1 MTKKKLPPWFKQR
14 IAPKASVN
22 KVTSLLEKLNLNTV
36 CESAHCPNLGKC
48 YSAGTATFMI
58 LGNVCTRNCRF
69 CAVIKGKPRKVD
81 PKEPHRVARAVRELE
96 LDYVVITSVTR
107 DDLPDGGA
115 EQFARTIEE
124 IKRLNPAADVEVL
137 IPDFQGN
144 PVSLQRVVEARP
156 RVINHNLEV
165 APRLYPEARQEAN
178 YQGSLELLKKVKLF
192 NPLISTK
199 SGLMLGLGET
209 ENEMLSVFDDLR
221 GVDCDILTLGQYL
234 QPSAK
239 HLEVKEYIHPEGFQR
254 YKEKARAKGFK
265 SVVSGPLAR
274 SSYQA
279 KEASRW
285 A

>member
-1 MTKKKLPPWFKQR
+1 MTQKRLPPWFKQR

-22 KVTSLLEKLNLNTV
+22 RVTSILKKLNLNTV

-58 LGNVCTRNCRF
+58 LGNVCTRNCRY
-69 CAVIKGKPRKVD
+69 CAVIKGKPRKV
-81 PKEPHRVARAVRELE
+81 EPEEPSRVARAVRELE

-115 EQFARTIEE
+115 EHFALTIEE
-124 IKRLNPAADVEVL
+124 IKRLNPATDVEAL

-144 PVSLQRVVEARP
+144 PVSLQRVAEARP

-165 APRLYPEARQEAN
+165 VPRLYPEARQEAN

-234 QPSAK
+234 RPSAK

-265 SVVSGPLAR
+265 SVVSGPLVR

>member
-14 IAPKASVN
+14 IAPKASVSR
-22 KVTSLLEKLNLNTV
+22 VTSILEKLNLNTV
-36 CESAHCPNLGKC
+36 CESARCPNLGKC

-58 LGNVCTRNCRF
+58 LGNVCTRNCRY
-69 CAVIKGKPRKVD
+69 CAVIKGKPPKLD
-81 PKEPHRVARAVRELE
+81 PEEPSRVARAVRELE
-96 LDYVVITSVTR
+96 LDYVVITLVTR

-115 EQFARTIEE
+115 EHFARTIEK
-124 IKRLNPAADVEVL
+124 IKRSNPATEVEAL

-144 PVSLQRVVEARP
+144 PVSIQWVAEALP

-165 APRLYPEARQEAN
+165 VPRLYPEARQEAN
-178 YQGSLELLKKVKLF
+178 YQGSLELLKKIKLF

-234 QPSAK
+234 QPSAE
-239 HLEVKEYIHPEGFQR
+239 HLEVKEYIHPEQFQR

-265 SVVSGPLAR
+265 SVVSEPLAR

-285 A
+285 V

>member
-14 IAPKASVN
+14 IAPKASVSR
-22 KVTSLLEKLNLNTV
+22 VTSILEKLNLNTV
-36 CESAHCPNLGKC
+36 CESARCPNLGKC

-58 LGNVCTRNCRF
+58 LGNVCTRNCRY
-69 CAVIKGKPRKVD
+69 CAVIKGKPPKLD
-81 PKEPHRVARAVRELE
+81 PEEPSRVARAVRELE

-115 EQFARTIEE
+115 EHFARTIEK
-124 IKRLNPAADVEVL
+124 IKRSNPATEVEAL

-144 PVSLQRVVEARP
+144 PVSIQWVAEALP

-165 APRLYPEARQEAN
+165 VPRLYPEARQEAN
-178 YQGSLELLKKVKLF
+178 YQGSLELLKKIKLF

-234 QPSAK
+234 QPSAE
-239 HLEVKEYIHPEGFQR
+239 HLEVKEYIHPEQFQR

-265 SVVSGPLAR
+265 SVVSEPLAR

-285 A
+285 V